1 MSFVSGNIH
10 MHLASRK
17 DSRLI
22 LVLSCKK
29 KKILADRYNYLIE
42 NKDLT
47 AAFSKLH
54 NLHLWN
60 EKMVSMQRW

>member
-1 MSFVSGNIH
+1 

-22 LVLSCKK
+22 LVLSCK

-54 NLHLWN
+54 NLHL
-60 EKMVSMQRW
+60 